1 VKNLIAWDNQKL
13 EPILIIYNRSADLQR
28 TLAAFLDAGLTGI
41 KLHVL
46 DNVSTDETA
55 SVVV

>member
-1 VKNLIAWDNQKL
+1 MKAV
-13 EPILIIYNRSADLQR
+13 ILAGGQGTRISDNRSADLQR
-28 TLAAFLDAGLTGI
+28 TLAAFLDAGFTGI
-41 KLHVL
+41 RLHVL